1 MDRGN
6 YGGRGGCA
14 AGAGVGG
21 AGRAGRGRRGRGGG
35 AGRADLSLVP
45 VYVPEITAGPHFG
58 PPAAKPQTC
67 HLCPPFGLKVW
78 QGQRMRCL

>member
-1 MDRGN
+1 M
-6 YGGRGGCA
+6 GGGGLRGGSRC
-14 AGAGVGG
+14 GG
-21 AGRAGRGRRGRGGG
+21 GRAGGARTARAGGG